1 MDCLAPAMINL
12 EAPASTPSRG
22 GRPERKRL
30 APAIVGGTLVAAA
43 VAAGLLA
50 YGTRSIAAREDWR
63 QASGQCAQVR
73 THLATRRYR
82 DANVGLLAA
91 RSTLARSSRTRES
104 MPLECLRAEAEA
116 ADIGRRFKDA
126 IVFNERAI
134 EAMGALS
141 AERVTLETARAAVL
155 LKLGETTRAHQ
166 ASSNA
171 LRHLTTLHEA
181 PTAELA
187 LTHAILSNRLRRTG
201 EARRWLAVAA
211 GETLATHQL
220 GRADLLDGRLDAAR
234 TRFDRARRDW
244 SENERANRDLLA
256 DLSRSEAELE
266 LARGRVDAAREQIGA
281 ALVLFGYPTDQ
292 SVPGL
297 GGALSV
303 ASRIYLRSRQLER
316 AEVFGRS
323 ALMIAE
329 RTARNPAESADVGEA
344 LLAISA
350 VRRAKDDLPGA
361 RAFAARAVH
370 ALTNSLGAEH
380 RLTRE
385 AIRAQRAAQ

>member
-1 MDCLAPAMINL
+1 MIDL
-12 EAPASTPSRG
+12 EASSSTAVRG
-22 GRPERKRL
+22 TGRRARKRL
-30 APAIVGGTLVAAA
+30 VPAIVGGMLVAAA
-43 VAAGLLA
+43 IAVGLLT
-50 YGTRSIAAREDWR
+50 YGTRSIAD
-63 QASGQCAQVR
+63 QASGQCAEVR
-73 THLATRRYR
+73 AHLAALRYR
-82 DANVGLLAA
+82 EANDGLLAA
-91 RSTLARSSRTRES
+91 RSTLRGAWLPRES
-104 MPLECLRAEAEA
+104 MPLECLRAEAET
-116 ADIGRRFKDA
+116 ADVGRRFKDA
-126 IVFNERAI
+126 LVFNERAI

-141 AERVTLETARAAVL
+141 PERVTLETARAAVL
-155 LKLGETTRAHQ
+155 MKLGETTRAHQ
-166 ASSNA
+166 ASSDA

-181 PTAELA
+181 PTAQLA
-187 LTHAILSNRLRRTG
+187 LTHAMISNRLRRTG

-234 TRFDRARRDW
+234 TRFDRARREW
-244 SENERANRDLLA
+244 SGNERANRDLLA

-266 LARGRVDAAREQIGA
+266 SARGRVDAAREQIDA
-281 ALVLFGYPTDQ
+281 ALVLYGYPTDQ

-297 GGALSV
+297 SGALSV

-323 ALMIAE
+323 ALAIAE

-344 LLAISA
+344 MLAISA

-361 RAFAARAVH
+361 RAFAARAAH